1 MVNKKTHEY
10 IDPRIKQLRNNREK
24 KKIGEFLVKKHI
36 GWRTSPSGENHP
48 LYEVECSCG
57 NVKIFTGKYLGLLER
72 KEIKLKVGEGS
83 KEWKL
88 NCNDHPHHFTSARV
102 GNRLSYLEVVDLP
115 RNTGQV
121 NWKNSKRPSDG
132 PGKFLI
138 ACICHAPSPKCKHKN
153 RKNPK
158 FITYRYW
165 EQRLEKVANGKY
177 TSCGCLGSAYTHG
190 LLTNED
196 PIDKSRISLFYN
208 ASAIAKREQIPINI
222 DPEYMKSLDFP
233 KTCPVLGIP
242 IHYGSDI
249 RSDNS
254 PSIDKFYPELG
265 YVKGNVQIISW
276 RANRFKSDGSPEEWE
291 EIAEWCKKEDIRLKL
306 EGNHPDQKKKS
317 D

>member
-1 MVNKKTHEY
+1 M
-10 IDPRIKQLRNNREK
+10 L
-24 KKIGEFLVKKHI
+24 L
-36 GWRTSPSGENHP
+36 W
-48 LYEVECSCG
+48 
-57 NVKIFTGKYLGLLER
+57 NVKIFIGKYLGLLER

-102 GNRLSYLEVVDLP
+102 GDRLSYLEVVDLP
-115 RNTGQV
+115 RNTEQV

-208 ASAIAKREQIPINI
+208 ASATAKREQIPINI

-254 PSIDKFYPELG
+254 PSIDKFYPDLG
-265 YVKGNVQIISW
+265 YIKGNVQIISW

-291 EIAEWCKKEDIRLKL
+291 EIAEWCKKEDVRMRL
-306 EGNHPDQKKKS
+306 EGNHPDQKKIG
-317 D
+317 